1 MVQFYPSESKPLT
14 DKAGTVKIPTE
25 VEEELKA
32 YCQDDIDLINGETWT
47 DDDRAELNE
56 RNQNLAKEQ
65 GRAAAE
71 AEFYK
76 RFEAADAN
84 CNDVLSIDEWFE
96 FTEGYKVGREARRE
110 KFPEKED
117 DSLENFWNICDKI
130 TPKKEDEEKG
140 VSMAEIEAAFLF
152 CGQWII
158 SQCKGLEPNQ

>member
-1 MVQFYPSESKPLT
+1 MVQFYPSESQPLT
-14 DKAGTVKIPTE
+14 DRQAPEIPEDVKK
-25 VEEELKA
+25 ELME
-32 YCQDDIDLINGETWT
+32 YCKEDIDEINEKWT
-47 DDDRAELNE
+47 DEDRKELND
-56 RNQNLAKEQ
+56 RNMNLKSEA

-117 DSLENFWNICDKI
+117 DSLTRFWEICDKI
-130 TPKKEDEEKG
+130 KPKKEGEEKG
-140 VSMAEIEAAFLF
+140 ISMAEIEAAFLF
-152 CGQWII
+152 CGQHII
-158 SQCKGLEPNQ
+158 ASCKGLESNS

>member
-14 DKAGTVKIPTE
+14 DKAGTVTIPAD
-25 VEEELKA
+25 VETELKE
-32 YCQDDIDLINGETWT
+32 YCQADIDLINGDTWT
-47 DDDRAELNE
+47 KDDRQELNI
-56 RNQNLAKEQ
+56 RNQNLAQEQ

-117 DSLENFWNICDKI
+117 DSLTKFWEICDRI
-130 TPKKEDEEKG
+130 TPKGKDDEKG

-152 CGQWII
+152 CGKYII
-158 SQCKGLEPNQ
+158 ASCEGLDPNN